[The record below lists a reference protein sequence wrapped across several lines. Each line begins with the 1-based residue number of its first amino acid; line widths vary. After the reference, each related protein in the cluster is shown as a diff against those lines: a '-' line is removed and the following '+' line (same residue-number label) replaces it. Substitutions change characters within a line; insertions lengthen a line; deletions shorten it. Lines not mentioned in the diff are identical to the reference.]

1 MSNLEAYGFV
11 LPSLSTACQRAVGA
25 ACGVT
30 RAPGARHD
38 QLMLQGDQVR
48 LVLRSSI
55 IVLHVTNTNNE
66 FCIPQTR
73 FVVKLLVEKYG
84 LPKKFVEGADK
95 ALNKKK

>member
-1 MSNLEAYGFV
+1 MQVTLVSNLEAYGFV

-38 QLMLQGDQVR
+38 QLMLQGDQ
-48 LVLRSSI
+48 
-55 IVLHVTNTNNE
+55 
-66 FCIPQTR
+66 TR
-73 FVVKLLVEKYG
+73 FVTKLLVEKYG
-84 LPKKFVEGADK
+84 LPKKYVEGADK